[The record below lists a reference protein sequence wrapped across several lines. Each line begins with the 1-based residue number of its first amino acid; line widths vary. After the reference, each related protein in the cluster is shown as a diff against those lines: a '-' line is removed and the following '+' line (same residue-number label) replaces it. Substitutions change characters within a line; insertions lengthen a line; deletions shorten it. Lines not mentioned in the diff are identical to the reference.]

1 MSNVLAIKTNVI
13 MATIN
18 KKYIDVESWELRFH
32 QQMYV
37 SSIMDLKKAF
47 IFFLYSRR
55 VINSYELTTDSI
67 YLVSMI
73 YTVFPSLLLTN
84 KWLRFTHRQINWWM
98 LILNLYWYFFWL
110 KYMLVSLFKSNEYYR
125 FALDNIYD

>member
-47 IFFLYSRR
+47 IFFLYS
-55 VINSYELTTDSI
+55 ITTG
-67 YLVSMI
+67 Y
-73 YTVFPSLLLTN
+73 
-84 KWLRFTHRQINWWM
+84 
-98 LILNLYWYFFWL
+98 
-110 KYMLVSLFKSNEYYR
+110 
-125 FALDNIYD
+125 